1 LHSTQHTGGLHHA
14 NYPSGLLCS
23 SASFNQSCVGPQDVN
38 GILEG
43 RLLDEFGKPTVGVNV
58 IVESPNLQGVRAT
71 TTGEDGYFRLLA
83 LPIGAYS
90 LHVRHVA
97 VRQDARYLGSWRAVQ
112 I

>member
-1 LHSTQHTGGLHHA
+1 MRTILPVCSVLLLASTNRVFA
-14 NYPSGLLCS
+14 
-23 SASFNQSCVGPQDVN
+23 QDVN